1 MSNNDYLNS
10 NGREKKGRYGV
21 TVPKPFGFDIRDKV
35 RPKSIR
41 ERKVENMVEEKK
53 YEEDQ
58 LLSHTFRCKP
68 IPPEV
73 LQPRYHQIMQFNEDR
88 RAKVKQDCIEI
99 TKQREAPFSFWNRD
113 KAKMMQ
119 KSESEAGLN
128 AECKRADFKA
138 NPIPKACS
146 VLIYNQNLQEEEQAR
161 KKRIHEKAE
170 MSYAKASMPSRMQ
183 KD

>member
-1 MSNNDYLNS
+1 MGGGLLHSRSSRSVDQDLRKQRISNNDYLS
-10 NGREKKGRYGV
+10 NHEKKGRYGV

-53 YEEDQ
+53 YEEEA
-58 LLSHTFRCKP
+58 LLRHTFRCKP
-68 IPPEV
+68 IPAEV
-73 LQPRYHQIMQFNEDR
+73 LQPRYHQIIQSNEDR
-88 RAKVKQDCIEI
+88 RARVKQDCIEI

-119 KSESEAGLN
+119 KSESEVGLN
-128 AECKRADFKA
+128 VECRRPNFKA

-146 VLIYNQNLQEEEQAR
+146 VLIYNQKVTEEE
-161 KKRIHEKAE
+161 
-170 MSYAKASMPSRMQ
+170 
-183 KD
+183 